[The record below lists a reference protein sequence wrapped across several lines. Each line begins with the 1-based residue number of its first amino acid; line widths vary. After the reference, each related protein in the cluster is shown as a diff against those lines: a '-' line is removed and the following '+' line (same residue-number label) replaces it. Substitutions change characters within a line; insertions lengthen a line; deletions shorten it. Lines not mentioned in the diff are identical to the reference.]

1 MELVGQASGVQEYSY
16 DYDDESYEYSDYMDD
31 DEDNTEED
39 EEYYNYID
47 EEENDYP
54 EEDARDGKAS
64 AQHANIFSLPVQQP
78 RSIFQLPRCHV
89 HCILLSCFNVLYSG
103 SPNPCPESLKYSPL
117 PSSLQLQCCPDPRTS
132 LGNFYVDMY
141 IIIHNI

>member
-78 RSIFQLPRCHV
+78 RSIFQLPRCHI
-89 HCILLSCFNVLYSG
+89 HCILLCNVLISNVQDPPTAAQ
-103 SPNPCPESLKYSPL
+103 SPPNICCSP
-117 PSSLQLQCCPDPRTS
+117 PASSCSAAQTPKP
-132 LGNFYVDMY
+132 V
-141 IIIHNI
+141 

>member
-47 EEENDYP
+47 DEEDDYP

-78 RSIFQLPRCHV
+78 RSIFQLPRCHI
-89 HCILLSCFNVLYSG
+89 HCILLFHVLMANIQDPPTPAPSPSNIRRSPPASSCSAAQT
-103 SPNPCPESLKYSPL
+103 PEP
-117 PSSLQLQCCPDPRTS
+117 
-132 LGNFYVDMY
+132 V
-141 IIIHNI
+141 

>member
-16 DYDDESYEYSDYMDD
+16 DYDDESYEYSDYMND

-47 EEENDYP
+47 DEEDDYP
-54 EEDARDGKAS
+54 GEDARDGKAS

-78 RSIFQLPRCHV
+78 RSIFQLPRCHTLV
-89 HCILLSCFNVLYSG
+89 SSSVVFQ
-103 SPNPCPESLKYSPL
+103 CPIFRIPQPL
-117 PSSLQLQCCPDPRTS
+117 PRVPQIFAAPLQPPVAVLPRPQ
-132 LGNFYVDMY
+132 NQFR
-141 IIIHNI
+141 

>member
-47 EEENDYP
+47 DDEDEYP

-78 RSIFQLPRCHV
+78 RSIFQLPRCHI
-89 HCILLSCFNVLYSG
+89 HCILLCYVLMSSIQDPPARAQSPSNIRRSPPASSCSAAQT
-103 SPNPCPESLKYSPL
+103 PEP
-117 PSSLQLQCCPDPRTS
+117 
-132 LGNFYVDMY
+132 V
-141 IIIHNI
+141 